1 MITEI
6 TAVEINA
13 DEIRITGNDLED
25 LLTQDDLYED
35 AQCEEVVF
43 VFPRDEKKISS
54 MKYLYKV
61 VSSQKRCKDA
71 RSMGEKLEK
80 LVGSIIS
87 LSENFIER

>member
-6 TAVEINA
+6 TGIEINK
-13 DEIRITGNDLED
+13 DEIRITGNDLEG

-35 AQCEEVVF
+35 AECEEVTF
-43 VFPRDEKKISS
+43 VFSRDEKKISN

-61 VSSQKRCKDA
+61 VSSQKKCRDA
-71 RSMGEKLEK
+71 KSMGEKLEK

-87 LSENFIER
+87 LSESFIER

>member
-6 TAVEINA
+6 KAVEINS
-13 DEIRITGNDLED
+13 DEIRITGIDLEG

-35 AQCEEVVF
+35 AECEEVVF
-43 VFPRDEKKISS
+43 VFPRDEKRISS

-61 VSSQKRCKDA
+61 TSSQKKCKDA
-71 RSMGEKLEK
+71 KNMGERLDKLI
-80 LVGSIIS
+80 GSIIS

>member
-13 DEIRITGNDLED
+13 DEIRITGNNLES

-35 AQCEEVVF
+35 ADCEEVTF
-43 VFPRDEKKISS
+43 VFSRDEKKISN

-61 VSSQKRCKDA
+61 TSSQKRCKDA